1 MTADDLSAPLGQSK
15 SRKSRLRVPRVL
27 APAIAGILTLMLLV
41 FAGWV
46 LLVDDPFGG
55 EPMAV
60 VAAHMAA
67 APAQEKAPEKQAP
80 RIPEPTAG
88 TTVTIID
95 GMSGKRQ
102 DVTIGAGRKQADAL
116 PGPEPR
122 KCPNGSS
129 SRGLRR

>member
-27 APAIAGILTLMLLV
+27 APTVAGILALVLLV

-60 VAAHMAA
+60 VAAYMAA
-67 APAQEKAPEKQAP
+67 APAPEKAPESWMA
-80 RIPEPTAG
+80 RLRGE
-88 TTVTIID
+88 
-95 GMSGKRQ
+95 
-102 DVTIGAGRKQADAL
+102 L
-116 PGPEPR
+116 P
-122 KCPNGSS
+122 SS
-129 SRGLRR
+129 K